1 MSKAEIEN
9 EKPSEIF
16 GIVSEIIDFNKET
29 QKQQEG
35 SRLKILTLKPNAWW
49 ITNFFSTMKSRK

>member
-1 MSKAEIEN
+1 MKLKKMSKAEIEN

-35 SRLKILTLKPNAWW
+35 SRLKILTLKPNAW
-49 ITNFFSTMKSRK
+49 

>member
-35 SRLKILTLKPNAWW
+35 SRLKILTPNQMLGRLPISLAQ
-49 ITNFFSTMKSRK
+49 